1 MSDRD
6 LNEKNI
12 ERACNDELTRRLLN
26 QIIGKP
32 PAKLMR
38 PDMRPH
44 TWVFLRDKADKE
56 EPVTC
61 LGVVFKVWDRAK
73 FNMIRFTAHTHTGKE
88 IKTSGLLTIL
98 DNGQDRGLILDVRW
112 PWTTL
117 LKEFKGLSA
126 GNL

>member
-61 LGVVFKVWDRAK
+61 LGIVFKVWDRAK
-73 FNMIRFTAHTHTGKE
+73 FNPTVTAIWTWSIRTPAPPAT
-88 IKTSGLLTIL
+88 
-98 DNGQDRGLILDVRW
+98 
-112 PWTTL
+112 
-117 LKEFKGLSA
+117 
-126 GNL
+126 